1 VIILFNKQY
10 MSIYKSNGRMEAD
23 PPQKLRES
31 EMSFNDKAVK
41 YEFEPIFE
49 KPIGADFSL
58 NGLVGERANANL
70 HNWLLTAPIA
80 NPAMLQMFRD
90 QERKPD
96 RNLLPWSGE
105 FVGKYLISAI
115 QGWRISKDESLK
127 HLIDTVV
134 KELIDSQLQDGYLG
148 PFTTD
153 IRLVSDRWDA
163 WGHYHWILAFLMYY
177 EDTGYQPALDA
188 CCKACDLIHK
198 TFVGTEQRMLSPEQN
213 LAILHGACL
222 LYAKIAEPRYLELAE
237 WVIAELDKPGGCGYI
252 EDALAGKEI
261 QEFRARRWEGLHCIQ
276 GICEMGLITGD
287 RKYQDAFK
295 HIWWAMLKGDRHN
308 TGGFTSSEACQGNPY
323 DQGAIE
329 VCCTVAWMALAIDM
343 LRLTGNPLV
352 ADELELSLFNGI
364 LGAQHPSGRWWTY
377 NTPMDGERKA
387 SAHDIVFQARAG
399 SPELNCCS
407 VNAPRGI
414 GMITEWAV
422 MSAKDGVV
430 LNYYSPCSMSVQ
442 SPSGK
447 KLAIIQETDYPKNG
461 CIKIMLDMDS
471 PERFTLHL
479 RIPGW
484 SKENSLTMNGESI
497 NNIKSGAYMSLSRE
511 WKKGD
516 ELTLQLDM
524 SPHFWVGERELEGK
538 TSIYQ
543 GPIVLTYDR
552 YYNTMDPDEI
562 PVLDAKNI
570 SIEPVSHSGW
580 IQPFMLLKT
589 QAKDGRDIFLCDY
602 ASAGVS
608 GTPYR
613 SWLRV
618 DGLSPVEFSKQNPK
632 RISKS

>member
-1 VIILFNKQY
+1 MVSKTIQY
-10 MSIYKSNGRMEAD
+10 KFD
-23 PPQKLRES
+23 
-31 EMSFNDKAVK
+31 
-41 YEFEPIFE
+41 PIFE
-49 KPIGADFSL
+49 KNTEVDFKL
-58 NGLVGERANANL
+58 DGLVGERANANL

-115 QGWRISKDESLK
+115 QGWRISKNEKLK
-127 HLIDTVV
+127 NLIDVIIN
-134 KELIDSQLQDGYLG
+134 ELIDSQLQNGYLG
-148 PFTTD
+148 PFKSD
-153 IRLVSDRWDA
+153 LRLISDKWDV

-177 EDTGYQPALDA
+177 DDTGYQPALDA

-198 TFVGTEQRMLSPEQN
+198 TFVGTGQRMLSPEQN
-213 LAILHGACL
+213 LAILHGVCL
-222 LYAKIAEPRYLELAE
+222 LYRQVGDPKYLELAE
-237 WVIAELDKPGGCGYI
+237 WVVEELDKPGSCGYI
-252 EDALAGKEI
+252 EDALSAKEI

-276 GICEMGLITGD
+276 GICEMGLITGE

-295 HIWWAMLKGDRHN
+295 YIWWAMLKGDRHN

-329 VCCTVAWMALAIDM
+329 TCCTIAWTALTIDM
-343 LRLTGNPLV
+343 LRLTGNSLV

-377 NTPMDGERKA
+377 NTPMDGERRA

-414 GMITEWAV
+414 GMVTEWAI

-430 LNYYSPCSMSVQ
+430 LNYYSPCIMSFQ
-442 SPSGK
+442 SLSGNK
-447 KLAIIQETDYPKNG
+447 FSIIQETDYPKNG
-461 CIKIMLDMDS
+461 CIKIILDTDAS
-471 PERFTLHL
+471 ERFTLHL
-479 RIPGW
+479 RIPSW
-484 SKENSLTMNGESI
+484 SKENFLKVNGERI
-497 NNIKSGAYMSLSRE
+497 ENIKSGTYMSLCKE

-516 ELTLQLDM
+516 EIILQLDL
-524 SPHFWVGERELEGK
+524 SPHFWVGERELERK
-538 TSIYQ
+538 TTIYR

-552 YYNTMDPDEI
+552 YYNNIDPDDI
-562 PVLDAKNI
+562 PILDAENMRL
-570 SIEPVSHSGW
+570 EPVDYAGW
-580 IQPFMLLKT
+580 IKPFMLFKT
-589 QAKDGRDIFLCDY
+589 NTKDGRELFLCDF

-608 GTPYR
+608 GTPYK
-613 SWLRV
+613 SWLNV
-618 DGLSPVEFSKQNPK
+618 EGILPAEFSVQNPK
-632 RISKS
+632 RITRPKEK